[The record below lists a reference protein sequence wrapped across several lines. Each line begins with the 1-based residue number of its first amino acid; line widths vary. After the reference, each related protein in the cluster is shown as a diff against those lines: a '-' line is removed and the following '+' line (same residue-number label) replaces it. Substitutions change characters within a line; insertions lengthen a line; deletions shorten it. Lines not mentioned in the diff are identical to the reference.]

1 MGVLRGLGPA
11 VVAVLVVEGV
21 VAGVFIAARYLTRV
35 FMRGSPGWDD
45 FTLMFT
51 WVLQMSFV
59 GMSIAACTQGMGAH
73 SSDLTIEMFAR
84 AVKLELVAQ
93 FLVSIAMGT
102 SKVGVSLFLMRI
114 VTNKWHKAILWFW
127 NVSIMTLSI
136 FLAISVYA
144 QCQPVKSIWDP
155 RIRKEVCPLNLTII
169 ATVMCSWSAAMDF
182 FLALF
187 PWYVLRNLNMKRR
200 ERITICA
207 SLSLGIFAGTCGVI
221 RTTGLDALSKTSDYL
236 YETSPSVM
244 WTSSEMTLTIICVS
258 VPALRPLW
266 KGLSTRGFSS
276 SGGYQ
281 QYHDGSGQ
289 NDVPIEFRNLP
300 TSDKQHGYEASAAR
314 SPAKADDNDSDTCIL
329 EHGNGR
335 MGGIHRKQDI
345 ELVYEEEV
353 AATTSRQ
360 HL

>member
-21 VAGVFIAARYLTRV
+21 VAGIFIAARYLTRV

-51 WVLQMSFV
+51 WILQMSFV

-114 VTNKWHKAILWFW
+114 VTNKCHCHVFV
-127 NVSIMTLSI
+127 VSSYGLLPS
-136 FLAISVYA
+136 
-144 QCQPVKSIWDP
+144 P
-155 RIRKEVCPLNLTII
+155 
-169 ATVMCSWSAAMDF
+169 
-182 FLALF
+182 
-187 PWYVLRNLNMKRR
+187 
-200 ERITICA
+200 
-207 SLSLGIFAGTCGVI
+207 LSL
-221 RTTGLDALSKTSDYL
+221 TSDYL
-236 YETSPSVM
+236 YQTSPSVM
-244 WTSSEMTLTIICVS
+244 WTSSEMTLTVICVS

-266 KGLSTRGFSS
+266 KGLSTHGFSS

-281 QYHDGSGQ
+281 QYHDGSGR
-289 NDVPIEFRNLP
+289 NDVPIEFRDLSA
-300 TSDKQHGYEASAAR
+300 SDKQHGYEASAAR
-314 SPAKADDNDSDTCIL
+314 SPTKRDDNDSDTCIL
-329 EHGNGR
+329 ENGNGHL
-335 MGGIHRKQDI
+335 GGIHRKQDI
-345 ELVYEEEV
+345 ELIYEEEV
-353 AATTSRQ
+353 TATTSRQ